1 MSLADY
7 SKFHTYKNLIESLP
21 VHFNDEAI
29 LNDQFLLEKDEK
41 KKLEIYY
48 APFEYV
54 NDNAKVVIVGITPG
68 LHQMKKSYSTV
79 LNVMDQQLSD
89 EEVLHEEKKNSSF

>member
-1 MSLADY
+1 M
-7 SKFHTYKNLIESLP
+7 
-21 VHFNDEAI
+21 
-29 LNDQFLLEKDEK
+29 LEKDEK

-54 NDNAKVVIVGITPG
+54 NERAKVVIVGITPG

-79 LNVMDQQLSD
+79 INAKGHIHFD
-89 EEVLHEEKKNSSF
+89 EEILHEVKKNSSFEGTMRKNFNSNVR